1 MDNRDLTMYQDTI
14 AKFNIPG
21 LNERYEMIRELGNI
35 FVVQPSILKSYLSE
49 SAMLGRIDGKLLKPF
64 FLMRADYGDHGKKF
78 WDELVGESKQ
88 QELVGGAGAQV
99 ERGLWLGI
107 TGS

>member
-1 MDNRDLTMYQDTI
+1 MYQDTI

-35 FVVQPSILKSYLSE
+35 FVVQPSILKSYLAE

-64 FLMRADYGDHGKKF
+64 FLMRADYGDHSKKF

-88 QELVGGAGAQV
+88 QELGGGGGAHV
-99 ERGLWLGI
+99 DRGLWLGI